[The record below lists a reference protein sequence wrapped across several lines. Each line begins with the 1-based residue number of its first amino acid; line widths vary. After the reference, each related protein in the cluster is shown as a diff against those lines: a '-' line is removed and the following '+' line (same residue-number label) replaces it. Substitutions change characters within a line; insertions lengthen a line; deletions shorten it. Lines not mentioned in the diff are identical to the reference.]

1 MKVLY
6 SWIKEDEGVEV
17 QPCDITLQVSQHWG
31 SLDHLASLDLT
42 NLVNI
47 LLQISFDFSLP
58 EGSE

>member
-6 SWIKEDEGVEV
+6 SWIKEDEEVEM
-17 QPCDITLQVSQHWG
+17 QPCNITLQVSQHWC

-42 NLVNI
+42 NLMNI

-58 EGSE
+58 EGFV